1 MKYRLL
7 ILILLGLSLGAAGA
21 FARAAD
27 ISGTWTFSVDVASEP
42 VSQTFVFKQHGET
55 LTGTY
60 SGGLGE
66 HKVTGTVKGDKATF
80 SSVGTAKGQA
90 IEVSYTGTIQS
101 PTKMTGTV
109 EYRGGPHGKWTATK
123 TTKK

>member
-7 ILILLGLSLGAAGA
+7 ILLLLGLSMGSASALASAE
-21 FARAAD
+21 D
-27 ISGTWTFSVDVASEP
+27 ISGTWAFSVDVGAESMR
-42 VSQTFVFKQHGET
+42 QTFVFKQEGET

-66 HKVTGTVKGDKATF
+66 QKVTGTLKGDKAVFGFVAST
-80 SSVGTAKGQA
+80 KGKA
-90 IEVSYTGTIQS
+90 VEVSYTGTIES
-101 PTKMTGTV
+101 PSRMTGTV
-109 EYRGGPHGKWTATK
+109 EYPGGTQGKWTATK